1 MTQAIIYTRFS
12 PRPNADQCKSCD
24 KQEERCREYC
34 QRKGY
39 EVVDAFPDKDVTGG
53 VLRRPGLAAALE
65 ALGPGMVLVVDASDR
80 LARDMLVNLTI
91 RYQVE
96 RAGCHIEYADGSPV
110 SNTPEGE
117 LFANILAAFAAY
129 ERARFARRTKAGLA
143 KKKARGEW
151 LGRVPIGWQVEQ
163 GTKRLVRNEDEQA
176 AIGWAV
182 ELSRWGLSSDQI
194 ARHLTAD
201 AGQCRGRAW
210 SGRTVRKILAT
221 NCR

>member
-12 PRPNADQCKSCD
+12 PRPDADECKSCE
-24 KQEERCREYC
+24 KQEDRCREYC
-34 QRKGY
+34 QRKEY
-39 EVVDAFPDKDVTGG
+39 TVADAFADKDVSGKA
-53 VLRRPGLAAALE
+53 LNRPGLGAALE
-65 ALGPGMVLVVDASDR
+65 ALVPGMVFVVDSSDR

-96 RAGCHIEYADGSPV
+96 RAGCQIEYADGSPV

-151 LGRVPIGWQVEQ
+151 LGRVPIGWRIEKE
-163 GTKRLVRNEDEQA
+163 TKRLVRNEDEQA
-176 AIGWAV
+176 AIAWAV
-182 ELSRWGLSSDQI
+182 ELSKWGLSSDQI
-194 ARHLTAD
+194 APMLTAD
-201 AGQCRGRAW
+201 AGSCRGKPW
-210 SGRTVRKILAT
+210 KGRTVRKLLT
-221 NCR
+221 RGRT